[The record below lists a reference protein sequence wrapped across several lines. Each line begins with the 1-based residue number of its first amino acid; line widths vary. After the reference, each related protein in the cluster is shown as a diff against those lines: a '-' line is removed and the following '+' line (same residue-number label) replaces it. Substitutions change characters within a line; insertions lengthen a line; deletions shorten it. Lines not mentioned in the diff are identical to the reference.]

1 MGCIKEQKLTPNT
14 DIKKTADVRTLYFLG
29 SLVGLPEKDRSL
41 LCVETVIREV
51 QKHSIK
57 TLRLKTRTHRIMKNK
72 PFQIRS
78 ENVCPF

>member
-14 DIKKTADVRTLYFLG
+14 DIKKTADVRTHFLG